1 MRGSVSRVVAVSALV
16 LTFIGITPIANAAD
30 DATTARPLITQP
42 IDASK
47 LVQLPDETLP
57 QMKTAQD
64 EGQVATGMPMP
75 RMELLLKRTP
85 EQQQALETVVTQV
98 HTPGSPM
105 YHQPLTTTEY
115 TETFGLAA
123 SDLSAIQ
130 QWLESYGLKVIAVD
144 NGRLAISFS
153 GTAGQVEAAFHTE
166 IHNYRTAD
174 MQVHYANA
182 NAAQIPAA
190 LANVVAG
197 VSGLQNFNVPH
208 DANYEAVVIDPKAA
222 NVKVAPAMPALVG
235 RVGSLDSIAGQE
247 GVFPSSG
254 NILTYLNDNSDG
266 NPKAGIAT
274 TTSVTL
280 TPNTVTYAAVG
291 NVAIQAKLTWT
302 GSATPTGSISLYDT
316 ENDLYEQIL
325 LTTCALNAGT
335 STYTCTFNW
344 NGAGAVSGSPDTI
357 TAAYLGDSTYSAS
370 SGTRTMGL
378 RRRRR
383 SM

>member
-16 LTFIGITPIANAAD
+16 LAFIGITPIANAAD
-30 DATTARPLITQP
+30 DATSARPLITQS

-75 RMELLLKRTP
+75 RMEVLLKRTP

-166 IHNYRTAD
+166 IHRLHYRDADHIGNMTDPAIPVSLASLVVGVHALHDFMPHTNYRSLGTA
-174 MQVHYANA
+174 
-182 NAAQIPAA
+182 
-190 LANVVAG
+190 
-197 VSGLQNFNVPH
+197 S
-208 DANYEAVVIDPKAA
+208 
-222 NVKVAPAMPALVG
+222 
-235 RVGSLDSIAGQE
+235 RSSL
-247 GVFPSSG
+247 SS
-254 NILTYLNDNSDG
+254 
-266 NPKAGIAT
+266 
-274 TTSVTL
+274 V
-280 TPNTVTYAAVG
+280 
-291 NVAIQAKLTWT
+291 
-302 GSATPTGSISLYDT
+302 
-316 ENDLYEQIL
+316 
-325 LTTCALNAGT
+325 
-335 STYTCTFNW
+335 
-344 NGAGAVSGSPDTI
+344 
-357 TAAYLGDSTYSAS
+357 
-370 SGTRTMGL
+370 
-378 RRRRR
+378 
-383 SM
+383 